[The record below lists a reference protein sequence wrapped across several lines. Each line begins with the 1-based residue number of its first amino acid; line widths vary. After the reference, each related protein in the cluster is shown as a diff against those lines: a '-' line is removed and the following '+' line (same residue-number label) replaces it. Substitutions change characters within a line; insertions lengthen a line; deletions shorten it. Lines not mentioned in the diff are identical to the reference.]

1 PPPPRSTLF
10 PYATLFRS
18 VERQIA
24 RAIRATVKSNGGICP
39 ATRDIFIDRLAN
51 ARFQLSEV
59 ARQIDHDIALLS
71 VHRVQLHAKFSSGM
85 DHLGAAVPCHASHSS
100 MQKVIAE
107 KRSTFN
113 VQRWLKGNE
122 HSNVERQPG
131 IRYAGV

>member
-71 VHRVQLHAKFSSGM
+71 VHRVQLHAKFSSGI
-85 DHLGAAVPCHASHSS
+85 DRKSTRLNSSHDQIS
-100 MQKVIAE
+100 
-107 KRSTFN
+107 
-113 VQRWLKGNE
+113 
-122 HSNVERQPG
+122 
-131 IRYAGV
+131 Y